1 MDILYK
7 GEFMKSNWE
16 LGKELSNY
24 HFDKSIKD
32 EDAYQKCG
40 RFVGDW
46 KDELEESYK
55 TMASVTWN
63 NRWHKHGKKDPRGNL
78 SENEIKDIIDA
89 GGDPNVTMYQGSYVI
104 GPVMQKMIDALGM
117 DNCRHKLHIQLTGEV
132 VSMHMDKHYELEG
145 GEARR
150 FLIALEDWEPGQI
163 MIFGNQLCERWT
175 AGDIITWEWRD
186 IPHATANASLHKR
199 PMLAVTGVVT
209 EKTQDLIDNP
219 KFRLNIQ

>member
-1 MDILYK
+1 
-7 GEFMKSNWE
+7 MKTNWE

-32 EDAYQKCG
+32 TDSYEICG

-46 KDELEESYK
+46 KNELEEAYN
-55 TMASVTWN
+55 TIFDVTWAG
-63 NRWHKHGKKDPRGNL
+63 RWADLGKKDPRGNL
-78 SENEIKDIIDA
+78 AENEIKDIVDA
-89 GGDPNVTMYQGSYVI
+89 GGDPEQIMYQGSYNI
-104 GPVMQKMIDALGM
+104 GPVMQKMIDILGM
-117 DNCRHKLHIQLTGEV
+117 DNSRHKLHIQYTGEM

-150 FLIALEDWEPGQI
+150 FLIALEDWEPGQF
-163 MIFGNQLCERWT
+163 MMFGNQVCERWT
-175 AGDIITWEWRD
+175 AGDIITWEWKD

-209 EKTQDLIDNP
+209 EQTEIILDHK
-219 KFRLNIQ
+219 LNIKIGE

>member
-7 GEFMKSNWE
+7 GKSMKSNWE

-32 EDAYQKCG
+32 TDSFRKVG

-46 KDELEESYK
+46 KDELEEAYK

-89 GGDPNVTMYQGSYVI
+89 GGDPDMTMYQGSYTI
-104 GPVMQKMIDALGM
+104 GPVMQKMIDVLGM

-132 VSMHMDKHYELEG
+132 VTMHMDKHYELDG

-150 FLIALEDWEPGQI
+150 FLIALEDWEPGQFVV
-163 MIFGNQLCERWT
+163 FGNQLCERWT

-199 PMLAVTGVVT
+199 PLLAVTGVVT
-209 EKTQDLIDNP
+209 DTTQDLLDNP
-219 KFRLNIQ
+219 KLRYNLD

>member
-32 EDAYQKCG
+32 EDAFRKCG

-63 NRWHKHGKKDPRGNL
+63 NRWNKHGKKDPRGNL

-89 GGDPNVTMYQGSYVI
+89 GGDPDMTMYQGSYTI
-104 GPVMQKMIDALGM
+104 GPVMQQMIDTLGM
-117 DNCRHKLHIQLTGEV
+117 DNCRHKLHIQVTGEV
-132 VSMHMDKHYELEG
+132 VTMHMDKHYELEG

-150 FLIALEDWEPGQI
+150 FLIALEDWEPGQF
-163 MIFGNQLCERWT
+163 MLFGNQVCERWT
-175 AGDIITWEWRD
+175 AGDIITWEWKD
-186 IPHATANASLHKR
+186 MPHGTANCSLYKR

-209 EKTQDLIDNP
+209 EKTQDLLDNP
-219 KFRLNIQ
+219 KLRYNLD

>member
-7 GEFMKSNWE
+7 GKSMKTNWE

-32 EDAYQKCG
+32 TDSFRKCG

-46 KDELEESYK
+46 KDELEEAYK

-89 GGDPNVTMYQGSYVI
+89 GGDPDMTMYQGSYTI

-117 DNCRHKLHIQLTGEV
+117 DNCRHKLHIQLPGEV
-132 VSMHMDKHYELEG
+132 VTMHMDKHYELDG

-150 FLIALEDWEPGQI
+150 FLIALEDWEPGQFVL
-163 MIFGNQLCERWT
+163 FGNQMCERWT

-199 PMLAVTGVVT
+199 PLLAVTGVVT
-209 EKTQDLIDNP
+209 ERTHELLDNP
-219 KFRLNIQ
+219 KLKYILD

>member
-1 MDILYK
+1 
-7 GEFMKSNWE
+7 MKTNWE

-32 EDAYQKCG
+32 TDSFRKVG
-40 RFVGDW
+40 RFIGDW
-46 KDELEESYK
+46 KDELEEAYK

-78 SENEIKDIIDA
+78 AENEIKDIINA
-89 GGDPNVTMYQGSYVI
+89 GGDPDMTMYQGSYTI
-104 GPVMQKMIDALGM
+104 GPVIQKMIDALGM
-117 DNCRHKLHIQLTGEV
+117 DNCRHKLHIQLPGEV
-132 VSMHMDKHYELEG
+132 VTMHMDKHYELDG

-150 FLIALEDWEPGQI
+150 FLIALEDWEPGQF
-163 MIFGNQLCERWT
+163 MMFGNQLCERWT

-199 PMLAVTGVVT
+199 PLLAVTGVVT
-209 EKTQDLIDNP
+209 DMTQDLLDNP
-219 KFRLNIQ
+219 KLRYNLD

>member
-1 MDILYK
+1 
-7 GEFMKSNWE
+7 MKTNWE

-32 EDAYQKCG
+32 TDSFRKCG

-46 KDELEESYK
+46 KDEL
-55 TMASVTWN
+55 
-63 NRWHKHGKKDPRGNL
+63 GKKDPRGNL
-78 SENEIKDIIDA
+78 AENEIKDIINA
-89 GGDPNVTMYQGSYVI
+89 GGDPDMTMYQGSYTI

-117 DNCRHKLHIQLTGEV
+117 DNCRHKLHIQLPGEV
-132 VSMHMDKHYELEG
+132 VTMHMDKHYELDG

-150 FLIALEDWEPGQI
+150 FLIALEDWEPGQF
-163 MIFGNQLCERWT
+163 MMFGNQLCERWT

-199 PMLAVTGVVT
+199 PLLAVTGVVT
-209 EKTQDLIDNP
+209 ETTHILLDNP
-219 KFRLNIQ
+219 KLKYILD